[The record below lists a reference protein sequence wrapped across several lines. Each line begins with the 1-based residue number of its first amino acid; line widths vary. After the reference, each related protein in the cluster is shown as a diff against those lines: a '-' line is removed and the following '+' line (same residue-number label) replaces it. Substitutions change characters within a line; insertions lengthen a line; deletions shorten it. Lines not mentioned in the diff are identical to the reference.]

1 MTTTTILTV
10 TTDRVH
16 DDVCASVRI
25 VAPGASVE
33 RVDPALIR
41 RLPQAAAL
49 VVGEAEHARLAR
61 ATGFNGGIVVVGTPA
76 AEGDTAAFRA
86 EGTAFVAP
94 DATPSALGDAL
105 AAAVAECEHDGAPEL
120 RIALAR
126 ARRMMAAGQIA
137 FGLQHAFNNP
147 LSALMAEA
155 QLLQMDAPN
164 DEVRQCADRMVQL
177 VRRLTELSRSLDA
190 VRDRPG

>member
-10 TTDRVH
+10 TTDRAY
-16 DDVCASVRI
+16 DDVCASIRI

-33 RVDPALIR
+33 RVDPGLIR

-49 VVGEAEHARLAR
+49 VVTDAEHARLAR
-61 ATGFNGGIVVVGTPA
+61 ATGFNGGIVIVGSPA
-76 AEGDTAAFRA
+76 NDGDAAAFGA

-94 DATPSALGDAL
+94 DATPQALGDAL
-105 AAAVAECEHDGAPEL
+105 EAAVAEGERDGAPEL
-120 RIALAR
+120 RVALAR
-126 ARRMMAAGQIA
+126 ARRQMAAGHVA

-155 QLLQMDAPN
+155 QLLQMDAPS
-164 DEVRQCADRMVQL
+164 DEVRECADRMVQL